1 MLKILRKHS
10 KHWLIAAIIG
20 AIVVVFIFWGIGG
33 MEQPQSRELA
43 RVYGNPI
50 PLTAYYQYATLLEKK
65 ARFRRNLSEEDV
77 KALREQAPDNLI
89 RLMLLVEKARRLGL
103 SVSDSEVQ
111 TAILRDPDFQEQG
124 AFDPRLYEMFIGRG
138 RNRQAEKVAYE
149 KWLRQ
154 QILAA
159 KALENIA
166 AFAKVS
172 ELELQEYFRL
182 GREAV
187 QVDYV
192 EINPEAFAARVK
204 PTDAELRDYYDKH
217 QAQLRVAEK
226 VKVRYVLLR
235 VEDFRQQVEISP
247 KEMEDYLKENR
258 AELERPKVIRAR
270 EIFLALDPTAKGDQ
284 RQQVEQKAETLLNAA
299 RGGADFAQ
307 LAQSA
312 SQDEAG
318 RKRGGD
324 LGPVTRG
331 KKGEAWD
338 KVAFGLARGQVGLAR
353 TAKGFYLIKVED
365 IQETEPLPDAEARKQ
380 AREKLIERKSRET
393 GQGRGQ
399 AAAGGDRPG
408 GLSGSNPKEQADFA
422 GNAPVHPNRPHSGAG
437 RGQGF
442 QPGGLHPQTPG
453 GGAGGGPPGI
463 CGHAGHGTASRADS
477 SFRTGQ
483 GEGAPGGHPGGGP
496 EIGGAGGRQT
506 PESPAPGGTPDQGR
520 GPGGPAPQRQ
530 RLFHPGP
537 GLPAAAPGRTPDQ
550 RGFYAVAKTALS
562 GQTHILAGEIL
573 PFGFEKPASAHP
585 GGVPERTG
593 SLRVQGFGGK
603 AAGAPRVLVQG
614 RVAAGPGQQDGAGGF
629 ITSPATSVSAV
640 RTATHRALMARERLL
655 ADYPEWENWR
665 RQARAA
671 KTALVELWPE
681 YLALLREQ
689 VESWG
694 GEVFFAQDADRANDF
709 ILQVARRHRVA
720 NVVQSKSMTAHEI
733 GLPPFLA
740 RQGIQLTETDLG
752 EFIIQLAGHP
762 PAHLT
767 APALHLN
774 RFQIAG
780 ILSAHLKLEAPGD
793 PAALTRLASDYLA
806 GRYAQADMGITG
818 VNFAAAREGV
828 LVCFENEGNLR
839 LSATLPQVH
848 LALMGWDKMIPGLA
862 DMEPFLRLLPASAT
876 GQRLTSLVHFFKGLK
891 SGPQGTQA
899 FYLVILDNGRSRLAA
914 HPELKEAL
922 YCLRCGACLNI
933 CPVFQV
939 KGAHLYGRVYPGAI
953 GALLAPFVPPVGD
966 ISDLCSQCGSCATI
980 CPAAIELPK
989 KIRYLRR
996 TAPAFRRIRSATRA
1010 AGEVL
1015 RRPRL
1020 YRSLESPARAW
1031 LRGFGRGQV
1040 RGLLGS
1046 DLPRESFFHQ
1056 HKQLRPKT
1064 PGATILPGRSR
1075 QSPTARPRPFPQ
1087 SRLGPSHRKSP
1098 SRNHRSRRRTAG
1110 PRRGPACSALRA
1122 PRPWPAIWGR
1132 RPGGRSGSKTTPGS
1146 SPWPGNWP
1154 NWGWRLK
1161 WPGKKARRP
1170 WTPRSPW
1177 DSGSSRSRAP

>member
-365 IQETEPLPDAEARKQ
+365 IQESEPLPDAEARKQ
-380 AREKLIERKSRET
+380 AREKLSERKSREMAKAEAKRLQAET
-393 GQGRGQ
+393 ARVAFPEVIQKSKLTLQETPLFTQTDPIPGLGAVKVFNQEAFTLKPREVGLAEVPQGYAVMQAMERQ
-399 AAAGGDRPG
+399 AAQIP
-408 GLSGSNPKEQADFA
+408 PFEQARERVRREVTREAARKLAEQEADKLLSRLRQGEPLTKVA
-422 GNAPVHPNRPHSGAG
+422 AQAALPLKDSGYFT

-442 QPGGLHPQTPG
+442 RRQPLAEPLTSAAFMLSQKQPYP
-453 GGAGGGPPGI
+453 AKPI
-463 CGHAGHGTASRADS
+463 
-477 SFRTGQ
+477 FWQ
-483 GEGAPGGHPGGGP
+483 GKYYLLALKNRRLP
-496 EIGGAGGRQT
+496 T
-506 PESPAPGGTPDQGR
+506 PEEFQKEREALEFRVLEEKRQVLLESWFKEEW
-520 GPGGPAPQRQ
+520 QRAQ
-530 RLFHPGP
+530 
-537 GLPAAAPGRTPDQ
+537 
-550 RGFYAVAKTALS
+550 VSKTAQ
-562 GQTHILAGEIL
+562 G
-573 PFGFEKPASAHP
+573 AS
-585 GGVPERTG
+585 
-593 SLRVQGFGGK
+593 
-603 AAGAPRVLVQG
+603 
-614 RVAAGPGQQDGAGGF
+614 
-629 ITSPATSVSAV
+629 
-640 RTATHRALMARERLL
+640 
-655 ADYPEWENWR
+655 
-665 RQARAA
+665 
-671 KTALVELWPE
+671 
-681 YLALLREQ
+681 
-689 VESWG
+689 
-694 GEVFFAQDADRANDF
+694 
-709 ILQVARRHRVA
+709 
-720 NVVQSKSMTAHEI
+720 
-733 GLPPFLA
+733 
-740 RQGIQLTETDLG
+740 
-752 EFIIQLAGHP
+752 
-762 PAHLT
+762 
-767 APALHLN
+767 
-774 RFQIAG
+774 
-780 ILSAHLKLEAPGD
+780 
-793 PAALTRLASDYLA
+793 
-806 GRYAQADMGITG
+806 
-818 VNFAAAREGV
+818 
-828 LVCFENEGNLR
+828 
-839 LSATLPQVH
+839 
-848 LALMGWDKMIPGLA
+848 
-862 DMEPFLRLLPASAT
+862 
-876 GQRLTSLVHFFKGLK
+876 
-891 SGPQGTQA
+891 
-899 FYLVILDNGRSRLAA
+899 
-914 HPELKEAL
+914 
-922 YCLRCGACLNI
+922 
-933 CPVFQV
+933 
-939 KGAHLYGRVYPGAI
+939 
-953 GALLAPFVPPVGD
+953 
-966 ISDLCSQCGSCATI
+966 
-980 CPAAIELPK
+980 
-989 KIRYLRR
+989 
-996 TAPAFRRIRSATRA
+996 
-1010 AGEVL
+1010 
-1015 RRPRL
+1015 
-1020 YRSLESPARAW
+1020 
-1031 LRGFGRGQV
+1031 
-1040 RGLLGS
+1040 
-1046 DLPRESFFHQ
+1046 
-1056 HKQLRPKT
+1056 
-1064 PGATILPGRSR
+1064 
-1075 QSPTARPRPFPQ
+1075 
-1087 SRLGPSHRKSP
+1087 
-1098 SRNHRSRRRTAG
+1098 
-1110 PRRGPACSALRA
+1110 
-1122 PRPWPAIWGR
+1122 
-1132 RPGGRSGSKTTPGS
+1132 
-1146 SPWPGNWP
+1146 
-1154 NWGWRLK
+1154 
-1161 WPGKKARRP
+1161 
-1170 WTPRSPW
+1170 
-1177 DSGSSRSRAP
+1177 

>member
-33 MEQPQSRELA
+33 MEPPQSRELA

-365 IQETEPLPDAEARKQ
+365 IQESEPLPDAEARKQ
-380 AREKLIERKSRET
+380 AREKLSERKSREMAKAEAKRLQAET
-393 GQGRGQ
+393 ARVAFPEVIQKSKLTLQETPLFTQTDPIPGLGAVKVFNQEAFTLKPREVGLAEVPQGYAVMQAMERQ
-399 AAAGGDRPG
+399 AAQIP
-408 GLSGSNPKEQADFA
+408 PFEQARERVRREVTREAARKLAEQEADKLLSRLRQGEPLTKVA
-422 GNAPVHPNRPHSGAG
+422 AQAALPLKDSGYFT

-442 QPGGLHPQTPG
+442 RRQPLAEPLTSAAFMLSQKQPYP
-453 GGAGGGPPGI
+453 AKPI
-463 CGHAGHGTASRADS
+463 
-477 SFRTGQ
+477 FWQ
-483 GEGAPGGHPGGGP
+483 GKYYLLALKNRRLP
-496 EIGGAGGRQT
+496 T
-506 PESPAPGGTPDQGR
+506 PEEFQKEREALEFRVLEEKRQVLLESWFKEEW
-520 GPGGPAPQRQ
+520 QRAQ
-530 RLFHPGP
+530 
-537 GLPAAAPGRTPDQ
+537 
-550 RGFYAVAKTALS
+550 VSKTAQ
-562 GQTHILAGEIL
+562 G
-573 PFGFEKPASAHP
+573 AS
-585 GGVPERTG
+585 
-593 SLRVQGFGGK
+593 
-603 AAGAPRVLVQG
+603 
-614 RVAAGPGQQDGAGGF
+614 
-629 ITSPATSVSAV
+629 
-640 RTATHRALMARERLL
+640 
-655 ADYPEWENWR
+655 
-665 RQARAA
+665 
-671 KTALVELWPE
+671 
-681 YLALLREQ
+681 
-689 VESWG
+689 
-694 GEVFFAQDADRANDF
+694 
-709 ILQVARRHRVA
+709 
-720 NVVQSKSMTAHEI
+720 
-733 GLPPFLA
+733 
-740 RQGIQLTETDLG
+740 
-752 EFIIQLAGHP
+752 
-762 PAHLT
+762 
-767 APALHLN
+767 
-774 RFQIAG
+774 
-780 ILSAHLKLEAPGD
+780 
-793 PAALTRLASDYLA
+793 
-806 GRYAQADMGITG
+806 
-818 VNFAAAREGV
+818 
-828 LVCFENEGNLR
+828 
-839 LSATLPQVH
+839 
-848 LALMGWDKMIPGLA
+848 
-862 DMEPFLRLLPASAT
+862 
-876 GQRLTSLVHFFKGLK
+876 
-891 SGPQGTQA
+891 
-899 FYLVILDNGRSRLAA
+899 
-914 HPELKEAL
+914 
-922 YCLRCGACLNI
+922 
-933 CPVFQV
+933 
-939 KGAHLYGRVYPGAI
+939 
-953 GALLAPFVPPVGD
+953 
-966 ISDLCSQCGSCATI
+966 
-980 CPAAIELPK
+980 
-989 KIRYLRR
+989 
-996 TAPAFRRIRSATRA
+996 
-1010 AGEVL
+1010 
-1015 RRPRL
+1015 
-1020 YRSLESPARAW
+1020 
-1031 LRGFGRGQV
+1031 
-1040 RGLLGS
+1040 
-1046 DLPRESFFHQ
+1046 
-1056 HKQLRPKT
+1056 
-1064 PGATILPGRSR
+1064 
-1075 QSPTARPRPFPQ
+1075 
-1087 SRLGPSHRKSP
+1087 
-1098 SRNHRSRRRTAG
+1098 
-1110 PRRGPACSALRA
+1110 
-1122 PRPWPAIWGR
+1122 
-1132 RPGGRSGSKTTPGS
+1132 
-1146 SPWPGNWP
+1146 
-1154 NWGWRLK
+1154 
-1161 WPGKKARRP
+1161 
-1170 WTPRSPW
+1170 
-1177 DSGSSRSRAP
+1177 